1 MWMFDRGISIFCE
14 NDNRWES
21 RTDVHFAIFTKLLP
35 SHPHKF
41 IHMYL
46 GGVEKR
52 NAFLKRQTYDE
63 ETSFI
68 IISDVLSVRKESVD
82 VRSISDIVYKWE
94 ITMNLECL
102 EADSWIKI

>member
-1 MWMFDRGISIFCE
+1 
-14 NDNRWES
+14 
-21 RTDVHFAIFTKLLP
+21 
-35 SHPHKF
+35 
-41 IHMYL
+41 MYL

-82 VRSISDIVYKWE
+82 VRSISDIVYK
-94 ITMNLECL
+94 
-102 EADSWIKI
+102 